1 MGRSGFAPSGVSYF
15 ANFTEHECAVV
26 NDGNSGWA
34 DSSVPRLD
42 NIDWINPQIKKFLDS
57 LNDNKQN

>member
-1 MGRSGFAPSGVSYF
+1 MGRSRFAPSGVSYF

-34 DSSVPRLD
+34 CAAASKLEDIQWD
-42 NIDWINPQIKKFLDS
+42 NEQIKDLLRRLKS
-57 LNDNKQN
+57 NK